1 VTSPETDERSGPVSG
16 AGSARPGAYP
26 SKVPARKK
34 KRPQNRYELF
44 TCAWKGHALVGVD
57 AAKVTEEDALVA
69 REHDGVRWY
78 RCLRCDAW
86 IPMPLPDAPTISRVP
101 TREAIEIPARGPALR
116 DRYVL
121 RLIALDRAIHVFILS
136 ILAVVLF
143 TFAHHD
149 ASLHH
154 DYINIMNELNGGSP
168 GESQVRG
175 VLGYLRKAFT
185 YSPRR
190 LIQLGLVV
198 TAYAAL
204 EATEMVG
211 LWFAKR
217 WAEYLTLLATTL
229 LVPFEVYE
237 IILKVSIFK
246 VITLVINVAIVI
258 YLLLAKRLFGL
269 RGGHKAEMARR
280 GESAGWGAIER
291 ATPKGDGAGVEC
303 GTAMA
308 DPVSH
313 LPC

>member
-1 VTSPETDERSGPVSG
+1 VAWSQ
-16 AGSARPGAYP
+16 AYP
-26 SKVPARKK
+26 SEVDGKK
-34 KRPQNRYELF
+34 KRPDNRYELF

-57 AAKVTEEDALVA
+57 AAEVTDDDALVA
-69 REHDGVRWY
+69 RERDGVRWY

-86 IPMPLPDAPTISRVP
+86 LPMPLPETPTSDTVP
-101 TREAIEIPARGPALR
+101 TRQSIELPARGSALR

-121 RLIALDRAIHVFILS
+121 RLIALDRAIHVFVLT

-143 TFAHHD
+143 TFAKHD
-149 ASLHH
+149 ASLHR
-154 DYINIMNELNGGSP
+154 DYINIMNDLNGGSP

-185 YSPRR
+185 YSPHR
-190 LIQLGLVV
+190 LIQLGLLV

-211 LWFAKR
+211 LWLAKR

-229 LVPFEVYE
+229 LIPFEVYE
-237 IILKVSIFK
+237 LTLKVSAFK

-269 RGGHKAEMARR
+269 RGGHRAEMERR
-280 GESAGWGAIER
+280 HEEAGWGAIER
-291 ATPKGDGAGVEC
+291 TTPMATESLRAA
-303 GTAMA
+303 TAVGE
-308 DPVSH
+308 PVGH
-313 LPC
+313 LPG